1 MEVAVHR
8 RKDLVCVHAGD
19 TGYGKVPHRGL
30 SRMHPR
36 RVEDVKNV
44 WKTRRLSITPARA
57 ATCCSSR
64 AATCAHDNN
73 ELGMVRTPGMEPV
86 LAVKICVPLLLVSG
100 VAHPATPGPSL
111 HRQLVGNYERPVGAQ
126 FARKVDRHPATPVG
140 RRRVAKIA
148 HRAGTHCL
156 SQNDEVG
163 AFGVVCERSRPKGVV
178 GVTFRRH
185 RDDYVLLEHPDKRH
199 GQHCCCEIYS
209 HRCRVVAQC
218 LKIYA
223 QDNVSQCRPAVPE
236 AALSEVDTLVVGR
249 R

>member
-100 VAHPATPGPSL
+100 VAHPATPGPAL
-111 HRQLVGNYERPVGAQ
+111 QRQLVSHYQWPTGAQ
-126 FARKVDRHPATPVG
+126 CPREIDRHPAAPVR
-140 RRRVAKIA
+140 RRRVAEA
-148 HRAGTHCL
+148 SHGVCGYCL
-156 SQNDEVG
+156 SQNNEVG
-163 AFGVVCERSRPKGVV
+163 AFGVACERHRPLAAVRSIKLCRYCHDALVEH
-178 GVTFRRH
+178 REQRH
-185 RDDYVLLEHPDKRH
+185 T
-199 GQHCCCEIYS
+199 QHCRAHCC
-209 HRCRVVAQC
+209 RRVARSTVASTRR
-218 LKIYA
+218 LRT
-223 QDNVSQCRPAVPE
+223 VS
-236 AALSEVDTLVVGR
+236 S
-249 R
+249 